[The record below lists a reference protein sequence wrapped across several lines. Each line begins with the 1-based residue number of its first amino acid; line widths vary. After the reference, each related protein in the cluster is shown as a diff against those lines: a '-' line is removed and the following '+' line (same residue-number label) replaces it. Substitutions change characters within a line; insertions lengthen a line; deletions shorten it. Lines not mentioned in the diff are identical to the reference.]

1 MSWYLSL
8 SLILGGVVFVMA
20 LGVPVAF
27 AFLIVTTIGVY
38 ALQGGGGAFLQLILS
53 IYSSVSSYGLVPI
66 PLFILMG
73 VVLWHSNIGQQAID
87 AIDKWIGRVPGRL
100 SLLTIA
106 SGSVFSAL
114 SGSTMANTA
123 MLGSLLMPQMA
134 KRGYSLGMSMGPI
147 MAGGGLAMMIP
158 PSALA
163 VILASIGKISI
174 AKVLIAAIVPGI
186 LMAILYTAYI
196 LWRAIRRPDEAPKYV
211 MPVSSTGEKL
221 LAVAKYLLPLGLII
235 FSVSG
240 MIVIGV
246 ATPNEAAALG
256 AISSL
261 ALAAAYGKLTW
272 VLLKKSLFD
281 SVKITAMTF
290 AIMAA
295 ATGFSQ
301 ILAFSGATRGLLDS
315 VLGLPVSPIVLVIG
329 MNLIVLFLGCF
340 MDQIAIMLITLPI
353 FMPIVNSL
361 GLDPVWF
368 AIIMLVNLETA
379 LMTPPFGLLLFI
391 MKGVAPANTTFS
403 QIYGAAMPYVVLNI
417 VAMALLLA
425 FPQLVIGVLASLG
438 LG

>member
-1 MSWYLSL
+1 MAWYTAL
-8 SLILGGVVFVMA
+8 SLILGGVVVVMA

-27 AFLIVTTIGVY
+27 AFLVVTTIGVF
-38 ALQGGGGAFLQLILS
+38 ALQGGAGGFPQLILS
-53 IYSSVSSYGLVPI
+53 IYSSVSSYSLVPI

-73 VVLWHSNIGQQAID
+73 VVLWHSNLGQQAVD
-87 AIDKWIGRVPGRL
+87 ALDKWIGRVPGRL

-123 MLGSLLMPQMA
+123 MLGSILLPEMRQ
-134 KRGYSLGMSMGPI
+134 RGYGRGLSMGPI

-163 VILASIGKISI
+163 VILASIGRISI

-186 LMAILYTAYI
+186 IMAILYTAYI
-196 LWRAIRRPDEAPKYV
+196 LWRAIRHPEEAPSY
-211 MPVSSTGEKL
+211 SIASATLGEKL
-221 LAVAKYLLPLGLII
+221 GAAARYLLPLGVII

-240 MIVIGV
+240 LIVIGV

-256 AISSL
+256 ALSSL
-261 ALAAAYGKLTW
+261 GLAAAYRRLTW
-272 VLLKKSLFD
+272 ALLTKSLLD
-281 SVKITAMTF
+281 SMKITVMTF

-301 ILAFSGATRGLLDS
+301 ILAFSGATRGLLDA
-315 VLGLPVSPIVLVIG
+315 VLGIEVSPVVLVIG
-329 MNLIVLFLGCF
+329 MNVIVFFLGCF

-353 FMPIVNSL
+353 FMPLVNSL

-368 AIIMLVNLETA
+368 AIIMLINLETA

-391 MKGVAPANTTFS
+391 MKGVAPPGTTFMH
-403 QIYGAAMPYVVLNI
+403 IYSAAVPYVMLNI
-417 VAMALLLA
+417 LAMALLFV
-425 FPQLVIGVLASLG
+425 FPQIISGVLTAFRLG
-438 LG
+438 

>member
-1 MSWYLSL
+1 LSWYLSL
-8 SLILGGVVFVMA
+8 AMILGGVCFVMA

-27 AFLIVTTIGVY
+27 AFLITTTVGVY
-38 ALQGGGGAFLQLILS
+38 ALQGGGTAFLQLILS
-53 IYSSVSSYGLVPI
+53 IYSSVSSYSLVPI
-66 PLFILMG
+66 PLFIVMG
-73 VVLWHSNIGQQAID
+73 VVLWHSHIGQHAVD
-87 AIDKWIGRVPGRL
+87 ALDKWVGRVPARL

-123 MLGSLLMPQMA
+123 MLGSILMPELQR
-134 KRGYSLGMSMGPI
+134 RGYSKGLSMGPI

-174 AKVLIAAIVPGI
+174 AKVLIAAIVPGVI
-186 LMAILYTAYI
+186 MALLYTVYI
-196 LWRAIRRPDEAPKYV
+196 VWRGMARPDEAPSYSIA
-211 MPVSSTGEKL
+211 SSTLREKC
-221 LAVAKYLLPLGLII
+221 VATARYLLPLGVII

-240 MIVIGV
+240 LIVIGV

-256 AISSL
+256 ALSSL
-261 ALAAAYGKLTW
+261 GLAAAYRRLSW
-272 VLLKKSLFD
+272 SLLKTSLFD

-301 ILAFSGATRGLLDS
+301 ILAYSGASRGLLDA
-315 VLGLPVSPIVLVIG
+315 VLGLAVAPLLLVIG
-329 MNLIVLFLGCF
+329 MNMIVFFLGCF

-368 AIIMLVNLETA
+368 AVVMLINLETA

-391 MKGVAPANTTFS
+391 MKGVAPAGTTFS
-403 QIYGAAMPYVVLNI
+403 QIYSAAAPFVALNV
-417 VAMALLLA
+417 VAMGLLLA
-425 FPQLVIGVLASLG
+425 FPQIIGGVLIAFRLN
-438 LG
+438 

>member
-1 MSWYLSL
+1 MSWMLSL
-8 SLILGGVVFVMA
+8 TLILGGVVGVMA

-27 AFLIVTTIGVY
+27 AFLIVTTVGVWL
-38 ALQGGGGAFLQLILS
+38 LQGGGPAFLQLVLS
-53 IYSSVSSYGLVPI
+53 IFSSVSSYSLVPI
-66 PLFILMG
+66 PLFIFMG
-73 VVLWHSNIGQQAID
+73 VVLWHSHLGQQAVD
-87 AIDKWIGRVPGRL
+87 AIDKWIGRIPGRL

-123 MLGSLLMPQMA
+123 MLGSLLLPQMEQ
-134 KRGYSLGMSMGPI
+134 RGYSRLMSMGPI

-163 VILASIGKISI
+163 VILASIGRISI
-174 AKVLIAAIVPGI
+174 AKVLIAAIIPGL
-186 LMAILYTAYI
+186 LMAILYIAYI
-196 LWRAIRRPDEAPKYV
+196 VTRAARHPEEAPHYAVKQV
-211 MPVSSTGEKL
+211 VLREKIMAL
-221 LAVAKYLLPLGLII
+221 VRNLLPLGVII

-240 MIVIGV
+240 LIVIGV

-256 AISSL
+256 ALSSL
-261 ALAAAYGKLTW
+261 LLAAAYRRLSWKLFRD
-272 VLLKKSLFD
+272 SLFD
-281 SVKITAMTF
+281 SMKITVMTF

-301 ILAFSGATRGLLDS
+301 ILAFSGASRGLLDS
-315 VLGLPVSPIVLVIG
+315 VLGLDVSPIVLVLG
-329 MNLIVLFLGCF
+329 MNLIVMFLGCF

-391 MKGVAPANTTFS
+391 MKGVAPPDTTFTL
-403 QIYGAAMPYVVLNI
+403 IYKAAAPFVVLNCVVMAFLMI
-417 VAMALLLA
+417 FPKFVATVLGFFGLA
-425 FPQLVIGVLASLG
+425 
-438 LG
+438 

>member
-1 MSWYLSL
+1 MDWALSL
-8 SLILGGVVFVMA
+8 AVILGGVVGVMA

-27 AFLIVTTIGVY
+27 SFLIVTAVGVGV
-38 ALQGGGGAFLQLILS
+38 LQGGGSAFMQLVLS
-53 IYSSVSSYGLVPI
+53 VYSSVSSYSLVPI
-66 PLFILMG
+66 PLFIFMG
-73 VVLWHSNIGQQAID
+73 VVLWHSNLGQLAID

-123 MLGSLLMPQMA
+123 MLGSLLLPQMQA
-134 KRGYSLGMSMGPI
+134 RGYSRMMSMGPI

-163 VILASIGKISI
+163 VILASIGRISI
-174 AKVLIAAIVPGI
+174 AKVLIAAIIPGVM
-186 LMAILYTAYI
+186 MAVLYCGYI
-196 LWRAIRRPDEAPKYV
+196 IWRAKRNPEEAPPYPVELVPLREKV
-211 MPVSSTGEKL
+211 M
-221 LAVAKYLLPLGLII
+221 AVVRNLLPLGVII

-240 MIVIGV
+240 LIVVGV

-256 AISSL
+256 ALSSL
-261 ALAAAYGKLTW
+261 LLAAGYRRLTW
-272 VLLKKSLFD
+272 KLFHTALFD
-281 SVKITAMTF
+281 SMKITVMTF

-301 ILAFSGATRGLLDS
+301 ILAFSGASRGLLDA
-315 VLGLPVSPIVLVIG
+315 VLGLNVSPIMLVLG
-329 MNLIVLFLGCF
+329 MMLIVFFLGCF

-391 MKGVAPANTTFS
+391 MKGVAPADTTFNH
-403 QIYGAAMPYVVLNI
+403 IYRAAMPYVVINC
-417 VAMALLLA
+417 VVMGLLMA
-425 FPQLVIGVLASLG
+425 FPRLTPAILGFFGLA
-438 LG
+438 

>member
-1 MSWYLSL
+1 VSWYLSL
-8 SLILGGVVFVMA
+8 TLILGGVVFVMA

-53 IYSSVSSYGLVPI
+53 IYSSVSSYSLVPI

-73 VVLWHSNIGQQAID
+73 VVLWHSSIGQQAID

-123 MLGSLLMPQMA
+123 MLGSLLMPQMT

-158 PSALA
+158 PSARA
-163 VILASIGKISI
+163 VILASIGRISI

-186 LMAILYTAYI
+186 LMALLYSAYI
-196 LWRAIRRPDEAPKYV
+196 LVRAIRRPEEAPGYAV
-211 MPVSSTGEKL
+211 AASTIGEKL
-221 LAVAKYLLPLGLII
+221 FAVAKYLLPLSLII

-240 MIVIGV
+240 LIVVGV

-261 ALAAAYGKLTW
+261 ALAAAYRKFTW
-272 VLLKKSLFD
+272 ALLKKSLHD

-301 ILAFSGATRGLLDS
+301 ILAFSGATRGLLDA
-315 VLGLPVSPIVLVIG
+315 VLGLDVSPIVLVIG

-391 MKGVAPANTTFS
+391 MKGVAPANTTFG
-403 QIYGAAMPYVVLNI
+403 QIYGAALPYVVLNI
-417 VAMALLLA
+417 IAMALLIA
-425 FPQLVIGVLASLG
+425 FPGMVSNVLNALG
-438 LG
+438 LS

>member
-1 MSWYLSL
+1 LTWYVSL

-27 AFLIVTTIGVY
+27 AFLIVTAIGVY

-53 IYSSVSSYGLVPI
+53 IYSSVSSYALVPI

-73 VVLWHSNIGQQAID
+73 VVLWHSNIGQQAVD

-123 MLGSLLMPQMA
+123 MLGSLLMPQMT
-134 KRGYSLGMSMGPI
+134 KRGYSRGMSMGPI

-174 AKVLIAAIVPGI
+174 AKVLIAAIVPGV
-186 LMAILYTAYI
+186 LMAVLYTIYI
-196 LWRAIRRPDEAPKYV
+196 VTRAVRRPHEAPTYAI
-211 MPVSSTGEKL
+211 PATTTGAKL

-240 MIVIGV
+240 LIVLGV

-261 ALAAAYGKLTW
+261 LLAAAYRKLTW
-272 VLLKKSLFD
+272 SLLKKSLLD

-301 ILAFSGATRGLLDS
+301 ILAFSGATRGLLDA
-315 VLGLPVSPIVLVIG
+315 VLGLQVSPIVLVIG
-329 MNLIVLFLGCF
+329 MNLIVFFLGCF

-353 FMPIVNSL
+353 FMPIINSL

-391 MKGVAPANTTFS
+391 MKGVAPPDTTFA
-403 QIYGAAMPYVVLNI
+403 QIYASAMPYVLLNI
-417 VAMALLLA
+417 LAMTVLIA
-425 FPQLVIGVLASLG
+425 FPSLVSGVLASLG

>member
-38 ALQGGGGAFLQLILS
+38 ALQGGGGAFLQLVLS

-87 AIDKWIGRVPGRL
+87 AIDKWIGRLPGRL

-134 KRGYSLGMSMGPI
+134 KRGYSLGMTMGPI

-174 AKVLIAAIVPGI
+174 AKVLIAAIVPGM
-186 LMAILYTAYI
+186 LMAVLYTAYI
-196 LWRAIRRPDEAPKYV
+196 LSRAIRHPEEAPRYV
-211 MPVSSTGEKL
+211 VPDITLAERL

-261 ALAAAYGKLTW
+261 GLAAAYRKLTW
-272 VLLKKSLFD
+272 PLLKRSLLD

-301 ILAFSGATRGLLDS
+301 ILAFSGATRGLLDA
-315 VLGLPVSPIVLVIG
+315 VLGLQVSPIVLVIG

-391 MKGVAPANTTFS
+391 MKGVAPASTTFS
-403 QIYGAAMPYVVLNI
+403 QIYAAALPYVALNTI
-417 VAMALLLA
+417 AMALLIA
-425 FPQLVIGVLASLG
+425 FPQLVGDTLRALG

>member
-1 MSWYLSL
+1 LTWYVALT
-8 SLILGGVVFVMA
+8 LILGGVVLVMA
-20 LGVPVAF
+20 LGAPVAF
-27 AFLIVTTIGVY
+27 AFFIVTTVGVY

-53 IYSSVSSYGLVPI
+53 IYSSVSSYALVPI

-87 AIDKWIGRVPGRL
+87 AIDKWIGRIPGRL

-123 MLGSLLMPQMA
+123 MLGSLLMPQMT

-186 LMAILYTAYI
+186 LMAILYTLYI
-196 LWRAIRRPDEAPKYV
+196 LGHAIRFPEEAPKYAI
-211 MPVSSTGEKL
+211 PASSVGQKL
-221 LAVAKYLLPLGLII
+221 LAVAKYLLPLGVII

-261 ALAAAYGKLTW
+261 GLAAAYRKLTFA
-272 VLLKKSLFD
+272 LLKKSLLD
-281 SVKITAMTF
+281 AVKITAMTF

-301 ILAFSGATRGLLDS
+301 ILAFSGATRGLLDA
-315 VLGLPVSPIVLVIG
+315 VLGLQVSPIVLVIG

-391 MKGVAPANTTFS
+391 MKGVAPANTTFG

-417 VAMALLLA
+417 VAMALLIA
-425 FPQLVIGVLASLG
+425 FPGIVGNVLASIG

>member
-1 MSWYLSL
+1 MIWYLSL
-8 SLILGGVVFVMA
+8 TLILGGVVVVMA

-27 AFLIVTTIGVY
+27 AFLVVTTIGVY
-38 ALQGGGGAFLQLILS
+38 ALQGGSGAFLQLILS
-53 IYSSVSSYGLVPI
+53 IYSSVSSYALVPI

-73 VVLWHSNIGQQAID
+73 VVLWHSNIGQQAVD

-123 MLGSLLMPQMA
+123 MLGSLLMPQMT

-186 LMAILYTAYI
+186 LMAILYTIYI
-196 LWRAIRRPDEAPKYV
+196 VIRAVRRPDEAPSYTV
-211 MPVSSTGEKL
+211 AATSTGEKL

-240 MIVIGV
+240 LIVLGV

-261 ALAAAYGKLTW
+261 LLAAAYRKLTW
-272 VLLKKSLFD
+272 SLLKKSLLD

-301 ILAFSGATRGLLDS
+301 ILAFSGATRGLLDT
-315 VLGLPVSPIVLVIG
+315 VLGLQVSPIVLVIG

-361 GLDPVWF
+361 GLDPIWF

-391 MKGVAPANTTFS
+391 MKGVAPANTTFG
-403 QIYGAAMPYVVLNI
+403 QIYASAMPYVLLNI
-417 VAMALLLA
+417 VAMALLIA
-425 FPQLVIGVLASLG
+425 FPTLVSSVLASLG